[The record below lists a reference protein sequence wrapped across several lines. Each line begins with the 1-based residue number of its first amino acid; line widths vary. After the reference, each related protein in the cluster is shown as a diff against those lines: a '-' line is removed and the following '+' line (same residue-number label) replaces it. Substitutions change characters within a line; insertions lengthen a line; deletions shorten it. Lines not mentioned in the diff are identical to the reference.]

1 MLKHGYHKI
10 KETAILLAIPID
22 LLFDSQI
29 NFFWRLFS
37 DCDIFSGLLWT
48 RGEGQHIL
56 QIFVDPETVCFC
68 SLYQAVYDGTGFC
81 SADGIHVD
89 PVLTPK
95 GERTDGTFR
104 CLSSYKDN
112 LASVPSVVSASERR
126 TGKSLIP

>member
-48 RGEGQHIL
+48 RGEGQQGSHGWYHPGVLQAWSAHIL
-56 QIFVDPETVCFC
+56 DIRRPGDRLLLQ
-68 SLYQAVYDGTGFC
+68 SLPGC
-81 SADGIHVD
+81 I
-89 PVLTPK
+89 
-95 GERTDGTFR
+95 
-104 CLSSYKDN
+104 
-112 LASVPSVVSASERR
+112 
-126 TGKSLIP
+126 